1 MTISSE
7 VRKAGPFSANGSNK
21 NFAFTFKCFTDEDV
35 RVVLTNSL
43 GVESDLMLDSDYS
56 VTLNPDQNVSAGGT
70 VITTLAYATGNKI
83 TLVGNVDYK
92 QETDITNGGG
102 FYPEVIENALDKLT
116 MQVQQLNEAVDRSV
130 KTDISSNENPADFLN
145 SITDSVNEASAS
157 AAEAANQVTLAEAQV
172 ALAADQVE
180 LAADQVDLAADQVAL
195 AAGIFDQFD
204 DRYLGSKSSDPALD
218 NDGNALL
225 TGALYWNTSQSR
237 LKVYSGSGWV
247 DTATAEPASF
257 NHNIFSGNGSTT
269 AFTLSN
275 APATLA
281 SMFVFISGVAQ
292 RPTTDYTIA
301 GSVITFIP
309 APPTGTNNI
318 SVFVASTVAAGV
330 PDDGSVS
337 TAKLQNNSVT
347 PAKMANGGAEFGM
360 RNRIINGAMMI
371 DQRNAGASVTPIS
384 GQYTLDRWRCFLTQ
398 SSKYTVQQNA
408 GSVTPPVGFS
418 NYLGVT
424 SSSAYSLLAGD
435 YFFSSQSIEGLNLS
449 DLAWGTANA
458 QTVTLSFWVRS
469 SLTGTFG
476 GSLVNGD
483 SNRSYPFTYTIST
496 ANTWEQKTVTIVGD
510 TTGTW
515 LTTNGRGCQL
525 RFSIGT
531 GATYSGSAGSWASA
545 DYASATGATSVVGTN
560 GATFYITG
568 VQLEKGTQATA
579 FEWRSY
585 GTELA
590 LCQRY
595 YQKLGNAV
603 NDVYVVS
610 QAINNGFTIGTTLS
624 YVTKRATP
632 TVTISGT
639 WAVISC
645 GQPSVSNSGINN
657 TYINSTATN
666 TAGQAA
672 FASTALTS
680 ITISAEL

>member
-21 NFAFTFKCFTDEDV
+21 NFAFTFKCFTNEDV

-43 GVESDLMLDSDYS
+43 GVESDLVLDSDYS

-83 TLVGNVDYK
+83 TLVGDIDYK

-116 MQVQQLNEAVDRSV
+116 MQIQQLNEAVDRSV

-145 SITDSVNEASAS
+145 SITDSVAEASAS

-337 TAKLQNNSVT
+337 TDKIQNGAVTLAKLAASALTGIGAPSGAISFFAMNVAPSGWI
-347 PAKMANGGAEFGM
+347 KANGA
-360 RNRIINGAMMI
+360 A
-371 DQRNAGASVTPIS
+371 IS
-384 GQYTLDRWRCFLTQ
+384 RTTYATLF
-398 SSKYTVQQNA
+398 A
-408 GSVTPPVGFS
+408 
-418 NYLGVT
+418 
-424 SSSAYSLLAGD
+424 A
-435 YFFSSQSIEGLNLS
+435 
-449 DLAWGTANA
+449 
-458 QTVTLSFWVRS
+458 
-469 SLTGTFG
+469 
-476 GSLVNGD
+476 
-483 SNRSYPFTYTIST
+483 
-496 ANTWEQKTVTIVGD
+496 
-510 TTGTW
+510 
-515 LTTNGRGCQL
+515 
-525 RFSIGT
+525 
-531 GATYSGSAGSWASA
+531 
-545 DYASATGATSVVGTN
+545 
-560 GATFYITG
+560 
-568 VQLEKGTQATA
+568 
-579 FEWRSY
+579 
-585 GTELA
+585 
-590 LCQRY
+590 
-595 YQKLGNAV
+595 
-603 NDVYVVS
+603 
-610 QAINNGFTIGTTLS
+610 IGTTFGVGDGSTTFNIPDLRGEFVRGWDDGRGVDSSRVFGSAQSFAVQSHSHSFS
-624 YVTKRATP
+624 YTSAGGAGSGIVNSSGASGTFTP
-632 TVTISGT
+632 TQSTDSGDVET
-639 WAVISC
+639 RPRNI
-645 GQPSVSNSGINN
+645 
-657 TYINSTATN
+657 
-666 TAGQAA
+666 
-672 FASTALTS
+672 ALLAC
-680 ITISAEL
+680 IKF